1 MQVLQTVAE
10 ITEAALARGDA
21 PLIWGIDLST
31 ALQHLGAPIPS
42 IELGQWLLTN
52 AFKPPPTVP
61 SSAVWLY
68 LKYSMATYLV
78 FPMHVLALL
87 TSKVIPVRTQ
97 QPYMY
102 NAFLELAST
111 YTFSVASSNILYS
124 SERIIEAVDEVL
136 SISKSIGVSVKEVGA
151 ICVHF
156 LFLLVY
162 KLAHATV
169 EDLGSSICP
178 SEMQKEENGNSTHVS
193 HGQDSAVVV
202 IEDDKE
208 PTREKPTKERNTIR
222 AVELL
227 AKIMLNKKSASLLR
241 LARGNRPEGWS
252 LFAQCLQ
259 SLEDFLHDTSLKV
272 PKAADAFGHL
282 AKALQQGLYHEW
294 QPNQVP
300 VVKVLLDTGTCTWGS
315 SNAWGNGPAA
325 AWLPFDIFM
334 ENAMENRRVPATST
348 AQALTDL
355 MKSLQAIQ
363 SATWHDLFL
372 GLWTAALRLVD
383 REREH
388 IEGPRHHVE
397 SRLAMLLSI
406 VPLASAAAIEEEE
419 SFLQHSTETLESSG
433 KNGNSKEK
441 KFTGV
446 RRKAFLSSLQV
457 ISQFDGLLCPPQ
469 FAVTAAN
476 QAAATATAFI
486 ATSENG
492 IFEGP
497 SLNAG
502 DIRHLI
508 VEVCIARGLLD
519 ASEYW
524 CRSLLGVPSAISQSP
539 VSQSSPWL
547 TFMEGAPLSGPL
559 KTALLST
566 AAGSLAELEKV
577 YLTAINGPEEERAA
591 AASILCGASL
601 IRGWHVQEHS
611 VRLAVKLLS
620 PPSVSADG
628 HGGSTHLI
636 DFAPMLLAALGA
648 LTSDDA
654 VNVLSLHGMI
664 PDLAASLLPICEIFG
679 SLSPSIPLTSNSGE
693 EASVHMLF
701 SLAFLLLLRLWKF
714 HRPPVESRLLG
725 GQSPFC
731 ADLSLDYL
739 LQLRNTHMRSS
750 VKSSNGSS
758 KNSAETPTKT
768 GGDFLKSSSSLKNF
782 VQASTK
788 SQQPVYLDFFP
799 KLRGWYTQNEACIA
813 STLAGVVHGSPVHQT
828 ADKLLNTMFKK
839 LSRTG
844 TASVQAGVSNTSLN
858 SIASSAGED
867 AAGRPLLPAW
877 DIIEAIPFVLDAVLT
892 ACAYGKLSS
901 RDLTT
906 GLRDLV
912 DYFPASIA
920 TIVSYFTAEITR
932 GLWKAASMNGNDWP
946 SPASNLLS
954 VEGEIKDILANSG
967 VFVPSFHTGGGNAP
981 ATLPL
986 PLAALVSLTI
996 TFKVDKVSEMCLAVA
1011 GPALGS
1017 AAAGCP
1023 WPSMPIIAALWAQ
1036 KVKRW
1041 HDFIVF
1047 SSTRALFK
1055 QDKNAVRQLVRRCF
1069 SVTLGSSSSSISK
1082 LIGKGGV
1089 GPLLGHGN
1097 WSYSTPGCP
1106 LPVAPGILYLRMHP
1120 ELHDIM
1126 FLTDEILLQVTAAA
1140 KNCAVNQIPAVNGN
1154 SLPHFRSRSSQTSFS
1169 TCMEQVLQASSL
1181 GASLLVISG
1190 GSTLIQSLYQESLPA
1205 WFLSSGAYKSTKDA
1219 QSKPVHG
1226 TVLEGHV
1233 VAHFSLL
1240 AATLAWGVPSL
1251 KSQQSPVLSEVNG
1264 ASLNSQRCHI
1274 LGSHMEFLAS
1284 ALDGKIILGCEH
1296 TTWKAYVIA
1305 FLALL
1310 VSCIPGW
1317 ISDVRTDILKR
1328 LAKGLRFWHEHELAV
1343 LLLEQGGSAAM
1354 GTAAEILLR

>member
-497 SLNAG
+497 SLNA
-502 DIRHLI
+502 
-508 VEVCIARGLLD
+508 
-519 ASEYW
+519 
-524 CRSLLGVPSAISQSP
+524 
-539 VSQSSPWL
+539 
-547 TFMEGAPLSGPL
+547 
-559 KTALLST
+559 
-566 AAGSLAELEKV
+566 ELEKV

-799 KLRGWYTQNEACIA
+799 KLR
-813 STLAGVVHGSPVHQT
+813 
-828 ADKLLNTMFKK
+828 
-839 LSRTG
+839 
-844 TASVQAGVSNTSLN
+844 ASVQAGVSNTSLN